1 MAELVGKIE
10 GSGGISAKVE
20 SRELAIRVE
29 IVGSGPQGKTGY
41 TPKKGV
47 DYFTEQEAE
56 AFKEAAT
63 PVKGEDYFTAAEVA
77 AFKEAVTP
85 QKGVDYFDGEN
96 GPQGKPGYTP
106 VKGVDYF
113 TEAEA
118 EAFKEAAT
126 PVKGKD
132 YFTAAE
138 AADFKE
144 AATPKKGV
152 DYFDGKDGHTPVKG
166 TDYFTDAEAEAFKK
180 AATPVKGIDYR
191 DGVDGKDGQNGT
203 DGKDGANGK
212 DGTNG
217 KDGVDG
223 KDGKTPEKGVDYF
236 TPSEVAEFKKSVT
249 PVKGTDY
256 FDGQDGEPGHTPEA
270 GVDYY
275 TAEERSEF
283 ISDVLNQFPG
293 QSISN
298 ANRAT
303 NDANGRMIAPVY
315 NQFYNNLGTPS
326 LFELAT
332 LFQEF
337 GCKTDF
343 AARSRVLYETS
354 KDLGKTW
361 EELAVS
367 DEVHETLWGGTYLGG
382 LTVNKLVDP
391 DDETSDPLYFR
402 FTLTAQSYCFLN
414 LLYMYTSGNG
424 GQFHI
429 KYEKRKTTTQEWVTQ
444 YETPSGS
451 FVNLGWPGH
460 SIIYHGNIPFST
472 GQGSTYFDRV
482 RVTIYHTPTYKSN
495 LTKYKT
501 FMLYKVKFLGGYP
514 MQEDFQGIKING
526 HNKAYEFPA
535 GIKLGNTSLT
545 EDQLKKLL
553 ALI

>member
-1 MAELVGKIE
+1 MLELHVQYPTVAALSADSPTPVGLVAQGTTLRGQDADIAAAEQATAAANTAAQYASETAADIQRRADAGEFDGKD
-10 GSGGISAKVE
+10 
-20 SRELAIRVE
+20 
-29 IVGSGPQGKTGY
+29 GY
-41 TPKKGV
+41 TP
-47 DYFTEQEAE
+47 Q
-56 AFKEAAT
+56 
-63 PVKGEDYFTAAEVA
+63 
-77 AFKEAVTP
+77 
-85 QKGVDYFDGEN
+85 
-96 GPQGKPGYTP
+96 
-106 VKGVDYF
+106 
-113 TEAEA
+113 
-118 EAFKEAAT
+118 
-126 PVKGKD
+126 
-132 YFTAAE
+132 
-138 AADFKE
+138 
-144 AATPKKGV
+144 KGV
-152 DYFDGKDGHTPVKG
+152 DYFDGKDGHTPIKG
-166 TDYFTDAEAEAFKK
+166 TDYFTAAEAEAFQK

-191 DGVDGKDGQNGT
+191 DGIDGKDGQNGT
-203 DGKDGANGK
+203 NGKDGANGK
-212 DGTNG
+212 DGVN
-217 KDGVDG
+217 G

-236 TPSEVAEFKKSVT
+236 TPAEIAKFKESVT

-256 FDGQDGEPGHTPEA
+256 FDGQNGAPGHTPEA

-275 TAEERSEF
+275 TAEERSAF
-283 ISDVLNQFPG
+283 VSDVLNQFPG
-293 QSISN
+293 RAIGN
-298 ANRAT
+298 ATKAT
-303 NDANGRMIAPVY
+303 SDANGRMISPVY

-343 AARSRVLYETS
+343 AARSRVTYETS
-354 KDLGKTW
+354 KDLGETW

-367 DEVHETLWGGTYLGG
+367 DEVHETLWGGTYPGS

-391 DDETSDPLYFR
+391 DDENSNPLYFR
-402 FTLTAQSYCFLN
+402 FTLAAQTYCFLN

-424 GQFHI
+424 GQFHV

-444 YETPSGS
+444 YETPSSS

-460 SIIYHGNIPFST
+460 SIIYHGNIPFSS
-472 GQGSTYFDRV
+472 GQSATYFDRV

-495 LTKYKT
+495 LKYKT
-501 FMLYKVKFLGGYP
+501 FTLYKVKLLGGYP